1 MDYLKKSK
9 LKRYKTDRK
18 NEWQIT
24 NIKKQKQEIKNKKQK
39 IRNKKTKNKK

>member
-24 NIKKQKQEIKNKKQK
+24 NIKKQKQETKRQK
-39 IRNKKTKNKK
+39 TRNKKTKNIN